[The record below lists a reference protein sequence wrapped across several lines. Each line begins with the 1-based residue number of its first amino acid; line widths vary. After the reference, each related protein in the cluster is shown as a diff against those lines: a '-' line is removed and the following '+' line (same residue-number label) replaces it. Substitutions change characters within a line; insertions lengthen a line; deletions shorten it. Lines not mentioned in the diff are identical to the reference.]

1 MINFGGGIPFFLGI
15 FLVLCG
21 VALYALRSYRPQLA
35 RDHDIFFAAIS
46 SISGFIL
53 MFQGWQL
60 NPILQLGQVAIAGSA
75 VFFAIENIRL
85 RGITTEQA
93 KRNTPIVDDDRP
105 VSRDYDYEDDYGAR
119 DSRSR
124 GDYAEFYSRDDRDR
138 SRRIASGRS
147 RRIERDEWRGDYE
160 DAPRRMAPR
169 RDWREDE
176 RRYDYEDRPRRRLP
190 RSPRRESEP
199 AIVDATWDEAPRSPN
214 GPRQDSYRAI
224 PPSRES
230 GPNLRRADGYGD
242 RYPSQNSASSSPTN
256 KSYDDE
262 PPVINVSYAN
272 YRPTDSNSDADD
284 GEEDNSG
291 YQDFY

>member
-85 RGITTEQA
+85 RSITTEQA
-93 KRNTPIVDDDRP
+93 KRGTPIVDDDRP

-119 DSRSR
+119 DSRYRS
-124 GDYAEFYSRDDRDR
+124 DYAEFSSRDSRDR
-138 SRRIASGRS
+138 SRRIPSGRS
-147 RRIERDEWRGDYE
+147 GRIERDEGRDDYR
-160 DAPRRMAPR
+160 DAPRRMASR
-169 RDWREDE
+169 RDWRDDDRGYE
-176 RRYDYEDRPRRRLP
+176 YDDRPRRRLP
-190 RSPRRESEP
+190 RSPRREPEP
-199 AIVDATWDEAPRSPN
+199 TVVDATWDEAPRA
-214 GPRQDSYRAI
+214 PRAEQREPYRAI
-224 PPSRES
+224 PPSRDA
-230 GPNLRRADGYGD
+230 GVDGYGD
-242 RYPSQNSASSSPTN
+242 RYSNPLSPPSKPT
-256 KSYDDE
+256 YEDE
-262 PPVINVSYAN
+262 PPVINATYAN
-272 YRPTDSNSDADD
+272 YRPADSGADEED

-291 YQDFY
+291 YQNFY

>member
-75 VFFAIENIRL
+75 VFFVVENIRL

-93 KRNTPIVDDDRP
+93 KRGTPIVDDERP

-119 DSRSR
+119 DSRYRS
-124 GDYAEFYSRDDRDR
+124 DYAEVSGRDARES
-138 SRRIASGRS
+138 SRRIPSGRAG
-147 RRIERDEWRGDYE
+147 RVAREEWRDE
-160 DAPRRMAPR
+160 PRRMAPR

-176 RRYDYEDRPRRRLP
+176 RGYDYDDRPRRRLP
-190 RSPRRESEP
+190 RAPRREPEP
-199 AIVDATWDEAPRSPN
+199 TIVDATWDEAPQARAPQ
-214 GPRQDSYRAI
+214 RDSYRAI

-230 GPNLRRADGYGD
+230 RQAGSD
-242 RYPSQNSASSSPTN
+242 RYPGSSSSPAKPT
-256 KSYDDE
+256 YDDE
-262 PPVINVSYAN
+262 PPVINASYAN
-272 YRPTDSNSDADD
+272 YRPSDSSDASDD

-291 YQDFY
+291 YQNLY

>member
-60 NPILQLGQVAIAGSA
+60 NPILQLGEVAIAGSA

-85 RGITTEQA
+85 RGVTTEQA
-93 KRNTPIVDDDRP
+93 KRGTPIVDDDRS
-105 VSRDYDYEDDYGAR
+105 VSRDYDYEDGYEPR
-119 DSRSR
+119 DSRYRSE
-124 GDYAEFYSRDDRDR
+124 YAEFSSRGTRES
-138 SRRIASGRS
+138 SRRIPSGRAG
-147 RRIERDEWRGDYE
+147 RVARDEWRDDYR

-169 RDWREDE
+169 REWREDD
-176 RRYDYEDRPRRRLP
+176 RGYDYDDRPRRRLP
-190 RSPRRESEP
+190 RSPRREPEP
-199 AIVDATWDEAPRSPN
+199 TIVDATWDESPRSP
-214 GPRQDSYRAI
+214 GPESREPYRAI
-224 PPSRES
+224 PPSPDSRPS
-230 GPNLRRADGYGD
+230 NDGYGD
-242 RYPSQNSASSSPTN
+242 RYSSPPAAPSSSPA
-256 KSYDDE
+256 KPSYDDE
-262 PPVINVSYAN
+262 PPVINVNYAN
-272 YRPTDSNSDADD
+272 YRPTDSGTDADD

-291 YQDFY
+291 YQNFY